1 MFFHANS
8 IVNALMFNQ
17 YWNGSNWTYANDG
30 PTSGVEFNSSGI
42 GQINFWTSTSGTAG
56 NQVIPNPDFLS

>member
-1 MFFHANS
+1 M
-8 IVNALMFNQ
+8 VQL
-17 YWNGSNWTYANDG
+17 TYANDG

-56 NQVIPNPDFLS
+56 NQVTPQSRFSILNDGTTEYQI